1 MIQAHPDYVAE
12 IRRKQK
18 RADCKSVVN
27 TQKESY
33 TRDKRKKVVIGCKSI
48 NQIVRGYFIAFVA

>member
-27 TQKESY
+27 TQNL
-33 TRDKRKKVVIGCKSI
+33 TRV
-48 NQIVRGYFIAFVA
+48 